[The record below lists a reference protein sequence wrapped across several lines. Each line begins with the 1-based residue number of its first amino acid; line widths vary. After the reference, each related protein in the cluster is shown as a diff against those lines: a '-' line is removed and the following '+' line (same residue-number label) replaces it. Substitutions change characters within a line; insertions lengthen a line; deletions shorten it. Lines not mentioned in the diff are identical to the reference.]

1 MISRAILSECGVNRD
16 PAVYTCAV
24 WEGLVLVVSLPA
36 SLGITHTV
44 FLFASPPILLFG
56 PGSFLLEWAIHA
68 HSQILL

>member
-1 MISRAILSECGVNRD
+1 MWGEPGPRSVHMR
-16 PAVYTCAV
+16 
-24 WEGLVLVVSLPA
+24 GLGRSCSFSPLLFPVVSLPA